1 MERNPSTESEIDTS
15 SMCVFRSS
23 RVSDA
28 GEVSGSAPEP
38 DSFRRTRQPGVKM
51 NNASTTIERRNL
63 KEKEC
68 VETFEIFCIEIK
80 NTVSYYQR

>member
-1 MERNPSTESEIDTS
+1 
-15 SMCVFRSS
+15 
-23 RVSDA
+23 
-28 GEVSGSAPEP
+28 
-38 DSFRRTRQPGVKM
+38 M